1 MLYVPI
7 EMSRKQMYARTQF
20 ICAKIVTF
28 CGNDKY
34 FNVSLGYAY
43 YIIKK
48 ARHSMTSSTGQWS
61 LPYISVCIDADAM
74 LACIRSDT
82 MK

>member
-1 MLYVPI
+1 
-7 EMSRKQMYARTQF
+7 MSRKQLYARTQF

-34 FNVSLGYAY
+34 FNVSLGYVC
-43 YIIKK
+43 YIKIK

>member
-1 MLYVPI
+1 
-7 EMSRKQMYARTQF
+7 MSRKQLYARTQF

-43 YIIKK
+43 YTRKQ

>member
-48 ARHSMTSSTGQWS
+48 SPSFDDELYGAVVAAV
-61 LPYISVCIDADAM
+61 YFCVYC
-74 LACIRSDT
+74 C
-82 MK
+82 

>member
-1 MLYVPI
+1 
-7 EMSRKQMYARTQF
+7 MSRKQLYARTQF

-34 FNVSLGYAY
+34 FNVSLGYVC
-43 YIIKK
+43 YITIK

>member
-48 ARHSMTSSTGQWS
+48 PVIQ
-61 LPYISVCIDADAM
+61 
-74 LACIRSDT
+74 
-82 MK
+82 

>member
-61 LPYISVCIDADAM
+61 LPIIWVCI
-74 LACIRSDT
+74 LASATWGARLSET
-82 MK
+82 RK

>member
-1 MLYVPI
+1 
-7 EMSRKQMYARTQF
+7 MYTRTQF

-43 YIIKK
+43 HIIKISPSFYDELYW
-48 ARHSMTSSTGQWS
+48 AVVAAVYFSM
-61 LPYISVCIDADAM
+61 YC
-74 LACIRSDT
+74 C
-82 MK
+82 

>member
-1 MLYVPI
+1 
-7 EMSRKQMYARTQF
+7 MSRKQLYARTQF

-28 CGNDKY
+28 CVNDKY